1 MVSQKVGLVEPARGL
16 YGADFLAPVQFE
28 PLLQMKIDR
37 VEIGHKSLCFI
48 GDADGGLPDDAQPC
62 QCRAGPGRNDRQG
75 QPKRRPS
82 GGGLN

>member
-37 VEIGHKSLCFI
+37 VGHKSLCFI

-62 QCRAGPGRNDRQG
+62 QCRAAQAEMIGKVSRSAGR
-75 QPKRRPS
+75 PP
-82 GGGLN
+82 